1 MSSDLFS
8 HNPRWNGRDPL
19 LALILIL
26 LVSLASLAYVFSI
39 HSTDLD
45 GDGWSHVKRAR
56 MLSDSLTPGYQQVGT
71 VWLPLFHVLAAPL
84 AMNNFLWRTGLAGS
98 LVSMLS
104 FVVAGLG
111 LFLILRRMIEQRAIV
126 WLSLGLFLLNPS
138 LLYYQTTP
146 MQELLS
152 MALLVL
158 NVLFL
163 LLWQQKGRKPFLA
176 LAAVM
181 NALAGLNRYEGWF
194 FIPFAVAWVLLASV
208 EGNENRRWG
217 QRAGD
222 AIGYAFVSTLA
233 PLYWF
238 VHNWLEYG
246 DFLEFIR
253 GPYSAIVLYQ
263 QQIAKYHFSY
273 PTEGHW
279 WLSVLYY
286 TKAMRYCCGEIP
298 FWLALGGLGVVLA
311 RVFVRPSEG
320 KGTPRRSCF
329 SWHHAHLLFIVPFFF
344 YVLSLAKGRAP
355 AYVVDYYPYEN
366 FGVRYGHTLIPA
378 VITLAAVF
386 LVALNSAVTTRW
398 LRRALAALLMLALL
412 IPMGVAVRT
421 QLHSLPAHEEPFR
434 NNRDDRRILQEL
446 GEYLKPRWHG
456 GMILMNSGYLGRVSQ
471 LDEIPMRKVVHEENR
486 ELWELMLRYPFPQI
500 HWILAE
506 EGDEVWKQV
515 KTNPAYR
522 RYYQEEKVVRGVR
535 GHIIHVYRQRLPLE

>member
-8 HNPRWNGRDPL
+8 QNSRWNGRDPL

-26 LVSLASLAYVFSI
+26 LVSLASLAYVYSI

-56 MLSDSLTPGYQQVGT
+56 MLSDSLTPGYRQVGT

-84 AMNNFLWRTGLAGS
+84 AMNDFLWRTGLAGS

-111 LFLILRRMIEQRAIV
+111 LFLILRRIIERRAIV

-163 LLWQQKGRKPFLA
+163 LLWQQEDRKPFLA
-176 LAAVM
+176 LAAVI
-181 NALAGLNRYEGWF
+181 NALAALNRYEGWF
-194 FIPFAVAWVLLASV
+194 FIPFAAAWVLLASV

-217 QRAGD
+217 QRVGD
-222 AIGYAFVSTLA
+222 AIGYAFVSTIA
-233 PLYWF
+233 PVYWF
-238 VHNWLEYG
+238 FHNWLEYG
-246 DFLEFIR
+246 DPLEFIR

-273 PTEGHW
+273 PTDGHW
-279 WLSVLYY
+279 WLSILYY

-298 FWLALGGLGVVLA
+298 FWLALAGLGVVLA
-311 RVFVRPSEG
+311 RIFMRPSKG
-320 KGTPRRSCF
+320 KGTPRRAWF

-386 LVALNSAVTTRW
+386 LAALNSAMTTRW
-398 LRRALAALLMLALL
+398 LRRASAAMLMLALL
-412 IPMGVAVRT
+412 IPLGVAVRT

-434 NNRDDRRILQEL
+434 NNRDDRRIMQEL

-456 GMILMNSGYLGRVSQ
+456 EMILMNSGYLGRVSQ
-471 LDEIPMRKVVHEENR
+471 LDEIPIRKVVHEDNR
-486 ELWELMLRYPFPQI
+486 QLWELILRYPFPQI

-522 RYYQEEKVVRGVR
+522 RYYREEKVVRGVR
-535 GHIIHVYRQRLPLE
+535 GHSIHVYRQRLPLE